1 MSSNVRT
8 VMKTKTTYTAK
19 APNGNSVKVT
29 STRQVKNC
37 HLAINRETGEIG
49 AARWTTSENKLA
61 SASASSCGFSLGYY
75 RGYHPDRQQQAK
87 WNAAADAYKA
97 QLDAKYTYIIVPAI
111 AA

>member
-1 MSSNVRT
+1 
-8 VMKTKTTYTAK
+8 MKTKTTYTAK

-49 AARWTTSENKLA
+49 AARWTVSENKLV

-75 RGYHPDRQQQAK
+75 NGYHSDRKQKAE
-87 WNAAADAYKA
+87 WNAAADACKA
-97 QLDAKYTYIIVPAI
+97 ECDAKYFYIIVPAI
-111 AA
+111 AG

>member
-8 VMKTKTTYTAK
+8 VMKTKTTYIAT
-19 APNGNSVKVT
+19 APNGSSVKVT

-49 AARWTTSENKLA
+49 VARWTVSDNKLA
-61 SASASSCGFSLGYY
+61 KASASSCGFSLGYY
-75 RGYHPDRQQQAK
+75 KGYHPDPKKQAE
-87 WNAAADAYKA
+87 WNAAADAYKSK
-97 QLDAKYTYIIVPAI
+97 LDAKYTYIIVPAV